1 LALPY
6 QPDIIGTNGID
17 DQDPN
22 GVYLIRQLI
31 DVAKIGNGF
40 TYYIYPD
47 PNRNMTEK
55 LKLSYVVDV
64 EGTWFLGSGIYANDE
79 EAN

>member
-6 QPDIIGTNGID
+6 QPEIIGTIGID

-22 GVYLIRQLI
+22 GVYLIRRLI
-31 DVAKIGNGF
+31 DAAKRGNGF

-47 PNRNMTEK
+47 PTRNMTEM

-64 EGTWFLGSGIYANDE
+64 EGTWFLGSGIYAKGDDS
-79 EAN
+79 